1 MEAFAGHPWKGF
13 PGILHGIFLCIFRA
27 AFNSGP
33 TVFRSGFEE
42 GVCVV
47 AVVLS
52 GLGERL
58 AGWAGMVSGAELVPS
73 VEELVAGL
81 RDLARREPGLC
92 RMRQIGRSREG
103 RPLHVL
109 SVGSGRRSV
118 LVVGGPH
125 PNEPVGYATIA
136 FLAGLVAERPEL
148 RDGVSWHFLPCV
160 DPDGAA
166 LNSEWTNRPVDLH
179 IAHRYFYR
187 PAMAEQPE
195 WTFPTPWG
203 EEVHRFGLPEQEALA
218 DLVDELEPFVAVSL
232 HNSEF
237 GAPFFVA
244 SHDVPGLAGQL
255 AAVAARQGL
264 PVADAAPGDVV
275 GWPVLGPGVYGM
287 PPVQDLVIRDHE
299 QQAPA
304 YGAHLSH
311 YASRHGTLTLL
322 PEVPRWRTGTV
333 FETSPPVALGVLA
346 GALAGE
352 AAEVRHLLDQAAP
365 PNGVFARAA
374 VDTLAVTDTIVRSW
388 HERADATARVPGADL
403 AEAHYSRVMLTL
415 RTAGMA
421 VRATEDS
428 PPTPAVLAARARLE
442 KLLYE
447 RAERS
452 QRQLRTTPIALRS
465 LVAVQACAALAA
477 AALAR

>member
-1 MEAFAGHPWKGF
+1 MEALTRHSRKGF
-13 PGILHGIFLCIFRA
+13 PEDSRGYFPVHFSGIIKFRTGYSRVR
-27 AFNSGP
+27 FQK
-33 TVFRSGFEE
+33 

-47 AVVLS
+47 VDVLS
-52 GLGERL
+52 GLDERL
-58 AGWAGMVSGAELVPS
+58 VGWAELVPDAELVPS
-73 VEELVAGL
+73 VEELVARL
-81 RDLARREPGLC
+81 RDLARRSPGLC
-92 RMRQIGRSREG
+92 RMRQIGRSRAG
-103 RPLHVL
+103 RALQVL

-125 PNEPVGYATIA
+125 PNEPVGYATVS
-136 FLAGLVAERPEL
+136 FLAGLMVERPEL

-166 LNSEWTNRPVDLH
+166 LNSEWTILPIDLH

-195 WTFPTPWG
+195 WTFPVPWG
-203 EEVHRFGLPEQEALA
+203 DGIHRFGLPAQEALA
-218 DLVDELEPFVAVSL
+218 DLVDELEPAVAVSL

-255 AAVAARQGL
+255 GAAAARHGL

-275 GWPVLGPGVYGM
+275 GWPQLGPGVYRM
-287 PPVQDLVIRDHE
+287 PPVEELVIRDHNR
-299 QQAPA
+299 QAPA

-311 YASRHGTLTLL
+311 HAARHGTLTLL
-322 PEVPRWRTGTV
+322 PEVPRWRTGTR
-333 FETSPPVALGVLA
+333 FETSPPVAFDVLA
-346 GALAGE
+346 QALAAE
-352 AAEVRHLLDQAAP
+352 AAEVRRLIGQTALPDE
-365 PNGVFARAA
+365 VFARAVA
-374 VDTLAVTDTIVRSW
+374 DTLAVTDTVVRSW
-388 HERADATARVPGADL
+388 QQRAATGEPVPGGEL
-403 AEAHYSRVMLTL
+403 AEAHYTRVMLTL

-421 VRATEDS
+421 TRAAADA
-428 PPTPAVLAARARLE
+428 PPSRTVLAVRARLE

-447 RAERS
+447 RAEQS
-452 QRQLRTTPIALRS
+452 QRQLRATALPLRD

-477 AALAR
+477 VALTR